1 MIMLA
6 IALTRAA
13 TSPRIVTAAN
23 WLVNFA
29 TRALAG
35 SLNMPETV
43 LVSTCAF
50 AIAYVEAVEQRAT
63 LVCPLR
69 LWREMRRARLNRE

>member
-1 MIMLA
+1 MMLA
-6 IALTRAA
+6 IALYRAA
-13 TSPRIVTAAN
+13 TCRRAIATAS
-23 WLVNFA
+23 WLANFA
-29 TRALAG
+29 TRALTG

-50 AIAYVEAVEQRAT
+50 AVAYVEAVEQRTT

-69 LWREMRRARLNRE
+69 LWREMRRQRLNNS

>member
-1 MIMLA
+1 MMMLA
-6 IALTRAA
+6 IVLTRAA
-13 TSPRIVTAAN
+13 TGPRIVMAAN

-43 LVSTCAF
+43 FVNTCTF
-50 AIAYVEAVEQRAT
+50 AVAYAEAVEQRAT

-69 LWREMRRARLNRE
+69 LWRELRRKSVR